1 MKTFLIIIFILLTSN
16 ISNGVEIKIVHKI
29 QNQIITNVDIK
40 NEMRYL
46 LVFNQNLKELDRET
60 IFNISN
66 ESLIRQKIKKI
77 EIKKKYKKNSLSEEY
92 LAVLTK
98 KAYSNLELN
107 SLEEF
112 YSYLKKNN
120 LDIDN
125 FIEKI
130 TIETFWNQL
139 IVAKYN
145 NQVTI
150 DKNKIL

>member
-1 MKTFLIIIFILLTSN
+1 M
-16 ISNGVEIKIVHKI
+16 
-29 QNQIITNVDIK
+29 
-40 NEMRYL
+40 
-46 LVFNQNLKELDRET
+46 
-60 IFNISN
+60 
-66 ESLIRQKIKKI
+66 
-77 EIKKKYKKNSLSEEY
+77 
-92 LAVLTK
+92 LTK

-150 DKNKIL
+150 DKNKILKKLNNTKNKVIKEF